1 MANESKM
8 FHFPATIRLE
18 GVAKALEDFLSSV
31 KNMEVQG
38 ARTADGYVIQGRQT
52 KDGWK
57 TIAGMRMA
65 TTIQLTQIDSNLNVV
80 VGQGE
85 WSDKIGAGAVGL
97 FIAWP
102 LAVTG
107 GLALTGKKSFRKR
120 FLRRWS
126 GIFWQTAAKQ
136 AGRRRRRRRKS
147 SRLFALLAGM
157 PASPVRNFAI
167 IAGQS
172 WKTDARTAAAWYSPA
187 ADFARNAAIRSDE
200 NSKSRGQKRLLFF
213 V

>member
-1 MANESKM
+1 MAADKKNGRDVKWQTNRKC
-8 FHFPATIRLE
+8 FTFQATIRLE

-57 TIAGMRMA
+57 TIPGMRMA

-102 LAVTG
+102 LAVTAG
-107 GLALTGKKSFRKR
+107 IGAYRQKK
-120 FLRRWS
+120 LPEE
-126 GIFWQTAAKQ
+126 IFEVVE
-136 AGRRRRRRRKS
+136 RY
-147 SRLFALLAGM
+147 LLANGGQAEE
-157 PASPVRNFAI
+157 PQAQAAHARA
-167 IAGQS
+167 AGCLPFR
-172 WKTDARTAAAWYSPA
+172 AE
-187 ADFARNAAIRSDE
+187 NACQPGSKFCDSCGAKLE
-200 NSKSRGQKRLLFF
+200 NRCAYCGSVVQPGSRFCPECGHQIG
-213 V
+213 

>member
-18 GVAKALEDFLSSV
+18 GVAKALENFLSSV

-102 LAVTG
+102 LAVTAG
-107 GLALTGKKSFRKR
+107 IGAYRQKK
-120 FLRRWS
+120 LPEE
-126 GIFWQTAAKQ
+126 IFEVVE
-136 AGRRRRRRRKS
+136 RY
-147 SRLFALLAGM
+147 LLANGGQ
-157 PASPVRNFAI
+157 ATRPVAQAAPQEQKAAVCPSCGNAC
-167 IAGQS
+167 QS
-172 WKTDARTAAAWYSPA
+172 G
-187 ADFARNAAIRSDE
+187 
-200 NSKSRGQKRLLFF
+200 SKFCNYCGAKLEDRCAYCGSVVQPGSRFCPECGHQIG
-213 V
+213 